1 MSTCQNPDPH
11 LASQVAGERGVV
23 PAPTVAEVRVDVV
36 GVRNRRAVALGILEK
51 KTKKMRIKK
60 MHFFFILDL
69 LCRTASRRC
78 SGTPPRRSTT
88 DESPSNYAK

>member
-36 GVRNRRAVALGILEK
+36 GVRDRRAVALVILK
-51 KTKKMRIKK
+51 KTKNAYKENA
-60 MHFFFILDL
+60 FFYFGL
-69 LCRTASRRC
+69 TM
-78 SGTPPRRSTT
+78 
-88 DESPSNYAK
+88 SNCVA